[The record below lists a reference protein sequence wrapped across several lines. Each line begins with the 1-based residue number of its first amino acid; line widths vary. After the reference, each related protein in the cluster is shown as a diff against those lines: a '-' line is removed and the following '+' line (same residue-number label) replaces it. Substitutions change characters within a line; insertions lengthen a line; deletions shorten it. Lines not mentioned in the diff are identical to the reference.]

1 MDNQFNDTQENQ
13 TPNNNDIFTD
23 PNAKYAQE
31 NSCEQ
36 NVNMNQNFNP
46 QQNGNPYQNY
56 NSQQSGNPYQNY
68 NSQQYGNPY
77 QQPNYGYNQN
87 FNNAPNAGMDTSPM
101 TLGDWLLTLLAM
113 MIPCA
118 GIILYFVWAFGSHGN
133 INRRNFCRAQLII
146 MGVILALYLVII
158 LVLGVSV
165 AGAISTY

>member
-1 MDNQFNDTQENQ
+1 MDNQFNNDTQNNQ
-13 TPNNNDIFTD
+13 TPDNNDIFTD
-23 PNAKYAQE
+23 PNAE
-31 NSCEQ
+31 CT
-36 NVNMNQNFNP
+36 

-56 NSQQSGNPYQNY
+56 NSQQSGNPYQNYNSQQSENPYQNY

-101 TLGDWLLTLLAM
+101 TLSDWILTLLAM

-146 MGVILALYLVII
+146 MGVILVLYLIII